1 VLSDVTESVL
11 YTFIF
16 RFVIRHLCIMLL
28 GICKF
33 SASAVT
39 FSVYFEI
46 LSKER
51 VGSVGAPPSA
61 VPYALFKCTPE
72 GKRSNWLFSLLGTR
86 GCRFDLITLCI
97 WKIN

>member
-1 VLSDVTESVL
+1 MLSDITESVL
-11 YTFIF
+11 SIFFF
-16 RFVIRHLCIMLL
+16 RFVVRHLCIMLL

-39 FSVYFEI
+39 FSMYFEI

-51 VGSVGAPPSA
+51 FGSVGVPPSA

-86 GCRFDLITLCI
+86 ECRL
-97 WKIN
+97 